1 MIRFDL
7 ILIRKDSCFRQVI
20 VLRYVNL
27 AVTGHK
33 KPSQIALGG
42 CRALNVHFLP
52 LEFQGLLEFLFGQF
66 MNQKANWKVEDRN
79 DSVAEPSHH
88 YYFKNIGLDIWNPFV

>member
-1 MIRFDL
+1 M
-7 ILIRKDSCFRQVI
+7 
-20 VLRYVNL
+20 
-27 AVTGHK
+27 AGHK

-42 CRALNVHFLP
+42 FRALIIHFSP

-79 DSVAEPSHH
+79 DTV
-88 YYFKNIGLDIWNPFV
+88 D